1 MKDLPTKGCMVHTLH
16 GGLQLTRP
24 WRIDGIF
31 SQAQQRALGD
41 ERLGGQ
47 PAAGDEV
54 LLHQVHTPHQ
64 VVDVP
69 GVTSDT
75 IGGIE

>member
-1 MKDLPTKGCMVHTLH
+1 
-16 GGLQLTRP
+16 
-24 WRIDGIF
+24 
-31 SQAQQRALGD
+31 
-41 ERLGGQ
+41 
-47 PAAGDEV
+47 V